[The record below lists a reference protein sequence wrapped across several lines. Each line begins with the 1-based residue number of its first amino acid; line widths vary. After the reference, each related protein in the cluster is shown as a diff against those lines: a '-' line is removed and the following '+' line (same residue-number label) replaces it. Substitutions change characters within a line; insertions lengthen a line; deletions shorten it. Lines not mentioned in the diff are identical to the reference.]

1 MNSPDFRPSKKR
13 VAKRL
18 GRLTLLLGLISL
30 FLLPHS
36 AFSGGTALTKYQVE
50 AIFLFNFAKYV
61 EWPAE
66 AFPNTNA
73 PFTIGVMGEDRF
85 GDDLRR
91 AVDGKTVNG
100 RSFLVKH
107 LDAEDPL
114 DGCQI
119 LFISDSEAARMSAIL
134 QKAGALP
141 ILTVGEDEQFAQNN
155 GIVDFTLRDGK
166 VRLEINL
173 LPAAKAKLAIS
184 SRLLAVA
191 DVVKGK
197 AN

>member
-1 MNSPDFRPSKKR
+1 MHSPDFKPRKTR
-13 VAKRL
+13 VAKWL
-18 GRLTLLLGLISL
+18 GRLTGLLGLIIL
-30 FLLPHS
+30 FLPPHS

-119 LFISDSEAARMSAIL
+119 LFISDSEAARMNGIL
-134 QKAGALP
+134 QKAGTLP